1 MMKKILWKNNLRA
14 VEDLLMKYVNFIRIE
29 IIVPEKKKK
38 SITFLL
44 PLARY
49 QNQPELWV
57 GDGLCTAP

>member
-49 QNQPELWV
+49 QNQPEL
-57 GDGLCTAP
+57 

>member
-29 IIVPEKKKK
+29 IIVPKKK

-49 QNQPELWV
+49 QNQPEL
-57 GDGLCTAP
+57 